1 MQTGLNIN
9 SLDYLKTL
17 LDLFHSETPN
27 FFTELKHGKK
37 KKAEKMKEKEKIS
50 KEKAPFGF
58 LYDFLQTR

>member
-9 SLDYLKTL
+9 SLDYHKTL
-17 LDLFHSETPN
+17 LDLFHYETPN

-37 KKAEKMKEKEKIS
+37 AEELKEKDKIS

-58 LYDFLQTR
+58 LYNSS